1 MNQERRYFLITS
13 LNLCILCFILQ
24 LDKCCYAVDPQFV
37 ACNKSVNC
45 RYGPRISFPFYVK
58 DVQESYCGYPGF
70 GLNCSEQGYPVVHIA
85 GNEYI
90 VEDISYQD
98 HTFQLKNSVFNS
110 SIMNGCVSEI
120 KNVSLDNRPYRF
132 VNESRIYLLSNCNG
146 SIAGEL
152 LKYRIGF
159 GCGEENGNDDWGLA
173 MFDEDE
179 SFESALQVC
188 KNHVMVP
195 VEMRGNEENGQ
206 DYLFLLRR
214 GFRLSWTASNCSE
227 CAESGG
233 RCGFDVRNYKFKC
246 FCTDRPH
253 SSSCKPSRKKKLGLI
268 LGSVLGGAVLIILVV
283 VVAVIVCR
291 YKKEQKSC
299 LYFRSRKKSSD
310 PSFTHDF
317 DGGSNYHGVSVFS
330 YAELE
335 EATSNFD
342 SSKELGDGGFGAVYY
357 GKLRDGREVA
367 VKRLYEHNCKRM
379 EQFKNE
385 IEILTR
391 LRHRNLV
398 TLYGFTSKHSRELLL
413 VYEYI
418 SNGTVADHLN
428 GDRAKDGFLPWPIRM
443 NIAVETASA
452 LAYLHASDII
462 HRDVKTSNILLDS
475 NCCVKVADFGL
486 SRLFPNDATHVST
499 APQGTAGYVDPEYH
513 ECYQLT
519 EKSDVYSF
527 GVVLIEL
534 ISSMPAVDITRRRH
548 EINLANLAIN
558 RIQRCAFDELIDPSL
573 GFKSDAQV
581 MRMTTSVAELAFQ
594 CLQLETDLRPTM
606 DEVLETLKHIQSNNT
621 DHIKDEKT
629 KDSIIDKTDCN
640 GEKAPTSP
648 TSDKT
653 VLLKKMQLP
662 PSPISV
668 TEKWVSS
675 CGSSNISG

>member
-1 MNQERRYFLITS
+1 MNQEKSYFLIIS
-13 LNLCILCFILQ
+13 LNLYVFCFILQ
-24 LDKCCYAVDPQFV
+24 IDRCFAVDSQFV
-37 ACNKSVNC
+37 ACNRPINC
-45 RYGPRISFPFYVK
+45 RHGPRISFPFYIE

-110 SIMNGCVSEI
+110 SMSNGCVSEI
-120 KNVSLDNRPYRF
+120 KNVSLDNRPFRF
-132 VNESRIYLLSNCNG
+132 VNESRIYLLSKCNG
-146 SIAGEL
+146 SISEGL
-152 LKYRIGF
+152 LKSRIDF
-159 GCGEENGNDDWGLA
+159 GCGEENGNDWGLA
-173 MFDEDE
+173 MFAEDE
-179 SFESALQVC
+179 SFESVLQVC

-195 VEMRGNEENGQ
+195 VEVRGDEGSNRVP
-206 DYLFLLRR
+206 DYQVLLRR
-214 GFRLSWTASNCSE
+214 GFRLSWIASNCSE

-233 RCGFDVRNYKFKC
+233 RCGFDVIDYQFKC
-246 FCTDRPH
+246 YCTDRPH
-253 SSSCKPSRKKKLGLI
+253 SSSCKPSRKNRLGLI

-283 VVAVIVCR
+283 AFIVCR
-291 YKKEQKSC
+291 YQKEDKSC
-299 LYFRSRKKSSD
+299 LYFLSRKKSSD
-310 PSFTHDF
+310 PSLTDDF
-317 DGGSNYHGVSVFS
+317 DGGNNYHGVPVFS

-342 SSKELGDGGFGAVYY
+342 SSNELGDGGFGAVYY

-398 TLYGFTSKHSRELLL
+398 TLYGCTSKHSRELLL

-418 SNGTVADHLN
+418 PNGTVADHLN
-428 GDRAKDGFLPWPIRM
+428 GDRAKDGFLPWPVRM
-443 NIAVETASA
+443 NVAVETASA
-452 LAYLHASDII
+452 LAYLHASGII

-499 APQGTAGYVDPEYH
+499 APQGTAGYVDPKYH

-519 EKSDVYSF
+519 DKSDVYSF
-527 GVVLIEL
+527 GVVLVEL
-534 ISSMPAVDITRRRH
+534 ISSMPAVDITRHRC

-558 RIQRCAFDELIDPSL
+558 RIQRCAFDELIDSSL
-573 GFKSDAQV
+573 GFKLDPQV
-581 MRMTTSVAELAFQ
+581 LRMTTSVAELAFQ

-606 DEVLETLKHIQSNNT
+606 DEVLETLKHIQGACK
-621 DHIKDEKT
+621 DQIEDEKT
-629 KDSIIDKTDCN
+629 NDSIVDNTECN
-640 GEKAPTSP
+640 GEKSP
-648 TSDKT
+648 TSKSDNI
-653 VLLKKMQLP
+653 VLLKKMHLP
-662 PSPISV
+662 PSPLSV
-668 TEKWVSS
+668 TERWVSS

>member
-1 MNQERRYFLITS
+1 MNQEKRYILIAS
-13 LNLCILCFILQ
+13 LNLCVFCFFLQ
-24 LDKCCYAVDPQFV
+24 IDKCCAVDPQFV

-45 RYGPRISFPFYVK
+45 RYGPRISFPFYIE
-58 DVQESYCGYPGF
+58 DVQKSYCGYPGF
-70 GLNCSEQGYPVVHIA
+70 GLNCSEQGFPVVHMA
-85 GNEYI
+85 GNEYL
-90 VEDISYQD
+90 VEDIRYQD

-110 SIMNGCVSEI
+110 SVSNGCVSAI
-120 KNVSLDNRPYRF
+120 KNVSLDNRPFHF
-132 VNESRIYLLSNCNG
+132 VKKSKIYLLSKCKG
-146 SIAGEL
+146 SISQNL
-152 LKYRIGF
+152 SKHMIDF
-159 GCGEENGNDDWGLA
+159 GCGGENGNDRGYA
-173 MFDEDE
+173 MIAEDE

-188 KNHVMVP
+188 EKHVMAP
-195 VEMRGNEENGQ
+195 VEMHGDEGSNRDV
-206 DYLFLLRR
+206 DYLVLLRR
-214 GFRLSWTASNCSE
+214 GFRLKWTAANCSE
-227 CAESGG
+227 CSESRGH
-233 RCGFDVRNYKFKC
+233 CGFDVNSYQFKC

-253 SSSCKPSRKKKLGLI
+253 ALSCKPSRKNNLGLI

-283 VVAVIVCR
+283 TSIVCC
-291 YKKEQKSC
+291 YKKEHKSC
-299 LYFRSRKKSSD
+299 LYFTSRKKSCDRSLA
-310 PSFTHDF
+310 HDF
-317 DGGSNYHGVSVFS
+317 DGSSNYHGVSVFS
-330 YAELE
+330 YVELE

-342 SSKELGDGGFGAVYY
+342 SSNELGDGGFGAVYY
-357 GKLRDGREVA
+357 GKLKDGREVA

-385 IEILTR
+385 IEILSR

-398 TLYGFTSKHSRELLL
+398 TLYGCTSKHSRELLL

-418 SNGTVADHLN
+418 PNGTVADHLN

-443 NIAVETASA
+443 NIAVETACA
-452 LAYLHASDII
+452 LAYLHASDTI

-519 EKSDVYSF
+519 DKSDVYSF
-527 GVVLIEL
+527 GVVLVEL

-594 CLQLETDLRPTM
+594 CLQLETDLRPKM
-606 DEVLETLKHIQSNNT
+606 DEVLETLKHIQGTYT
-621 DHIKDEKT
+621 DHIKDDKT
-629 KDSIIDKTDCN
+629 NDSIVDNTECN
-640 GEKAPTSP
+640 GEKVPISP
-648 TSDKT
+648 TSDKI
-653 VLLKKMQLP
+653 VLLKKMHLP

-668 TEKWVSS
+668 TESWVSS

>member
-1 MNQERRYFLITS
+1 MIYIFSCSRLQMNQEKKYFLIAS
-13 LNLCILCFILQ
+13 LNLCVLSLILQ
-24 LDKCCYAVDPQFV
+24 IDKCFAVDSQFV
-37 ACNKSVNC
+37 ACEPINC
-45 RYGPRISFPFYVK
+45 KYGPKIRFPFYIQ
-58 DVQESYCGYPGF
+58 DEQEAYCGYPGF
-70 GLNCSEQGYPVVHIA
+70 GLNCSEQGFPVVNIA

-98 HTFQLKNSVFNS
+98 HIFKLKNSVFNS
-110 SIMNGCVSEI
+110 TISNGCVSEI
-120 KNVSLDNRPYRF
+120 KNVSLDNRSFKF
-132 VNESRIYLLSNCNG
+132 VNISRIYLLSKCNE
-146 SIAGEL
+146 SLLEPF
-152 LKYRIGF
+152 LKYKI
-159 GCGEENGNDDWGLA
+159 GCGEELA
-173 MFDEDE
+173 MFDKDE
-179 SFESALQVC
+179 SFEFALQVC

-195 VEMRGNEENGQ
+195 VEMLGNEGNNQ
-206 DYLFLLRR
+206 NIDYQVILRR

-233 RCGFDVRNYKFKC
+233 RCGFDIPNFQFKC
-246 FCTDRPH
+246 FCPDRPH
-253 SSSCKPSRKKKLGLI
+253 SASCKPTRINKLRLI

-283 VVAVIVCR
+283 ALIVCC
-291 YKKEQKSC
+291 YKKEHKSC
-299 LYFRSRKKSSD
+299 LYFTSKNKSSD
-310 PSFTHDF
+310 PSLTHDF
-317 DGGSNYHGVSVFS
+317 DGDSIYHGVSVFS

-342 SSKELGDGGFGAVYY
+342 SSNELGDGGFGAVYY
-357 GKLRDGREVA
+357 GKLKDGREVA

-398 TLYGFTSKHSRELLL
+398 TLYGCTSKHSRELLL
-413 VYEYI
+413 VYEYVP
-418 SNGTVADHLN
+418 NGTVADHLN
-428 GDRAKDGFLPWPIRM
+428 GDRAKDGFLAWPVRM
-443 NIAVETASA
+443 NIAIETASA

-462 HRDVKTSNILLDS
+462 HRDVKTSNILLDG

-519 EKSDVYSF
+519 DKSDVYSF
-527 GVVLIEL
+527 GVVLVEL
-534 ISSMPAVDITRRRH
+534 ISSMPAVDITRRRS

-558 RIQRCAFDELIDPSL
+558 RIQRCAFDELIDPCL

-581 MRMTTSVAELAFQ
+581 MRMTTSVAELAFR

-606 DEVLETLKHIQSNNT
+606 DEVLETLKHIQGAYT
-621 DHIKDEKT
+621 DHTKDEKT
-629 KDSIIDKTDCN
+629 KDEIV
-640 GEKAPTSP
+640 EKAPTSP
-648 TSDKT
+648 KSDKV
-653 VLLKKMQLP
+653 VLLNKMQLP

-668 TEKWVSS
+668 TERWVSS

>member
-1 MNQERRYFLITS
+1 MNQEKRYFLITS
-13 LNLCILCFILQ
+13 LNLCIFCFILQ
-24 LDKCCYAVDPQFV
+24 IDICFAVDSHFI
-37 ACNKSVNC
+37 ACNKPINC
-45 RYGPRISFPFYVK
+45 RHGPRISFPFYIE

-98 HTFQLKNSVFNS
+98 HTFQLKNSVFDS
-110 SIMNGCVSEI
+110 SKSNGCVSEI
-120 KNVSLDNRPYRF
+120 KNVSLDNRPFRF
-132 VNESRIYLLSNCNG
+132 VDESRIYLLSKCNG
-146 SIAGEL
+146 SISEDL
-152 LKYRIGF
+152 VKHMIGF
-159 GCGEENGNDDWGLA
+159 GCGEENGNDWGLA

-195 VEMRGNEENGQ
+195 VEMLGNEGRNQ
-206 DYLFLLRR
+206 VLDYQVLLRR
-214 GFRLSWTASNCSE
+214 GFRLRWIASNCSE

-233 RCGFDVRNYKFKC
+233 HCGFDVIDYQFKC
-246 FCTDRPH
+246 YCTDRPH
-253 SSSCKPSRKKKLGLI
+253 SSSCKPLRKNKLGLV
-268 LGSVLGGAVLIILVV
+268 LGSVFGGAVLIIVV
-283 VVAVIVCR
+283 VVFIFCR
-291 YKKEQKSC
+291 YKNEHKSC
-299 LYFRSRKKSSD
+299 LYFPSRKKSDDRSLTNDSD
-310 PSFTHDF
+310 GS
-317 DGGSNYHGVSVFS
+317 SNYHGVSVFS

-398 TLYGFTSKHSRELLL
+398 TLYGCTSKHSRELLL

-418 SNGTVADHLN
+418 PNGTVADHLN
-428 GDRAKDGFLPWPIRM
+428 GDRAKDGFLQWPIRM

-519 EKSDVYSF
+519 DKSDVYSF
-527 GVVLIEL
+527 GVVLVEL

-573 GFKSDAQV
+573 GFKSDAKV

-606 DEVLETLKHIQSNNT
+606 DEVLETLEHIQGTCT
-621 DHIKDEKT
+621 DHIKDGKT
-629 KDSIIDKTDCN
+629 TDSIIDNTESN
-640 GEKAPTSP
+640 GEKSP
-648 TSDKT
+648 ASKSDKI
-653 VLLKKMQLP
+653 VLLKKMHLP

-668 TEKWVSS
+668 TERWVSSS

>member
-1 MNQERRYFLITS
+1 MKLEKRYLLIVAS
-13 LNLCILCFILQ
+13 LNLCFILQ
-24 LDKCCYAVDPQFV
+24 IDRCSGVDPQFV
-37 ACNKSVNC
+37 ACKDPVNC
-45 RYGPRISFPFYVK
+45 RYGPRIKFPFYILDK
-58 DVQESYCGYPGF
+58 QESYCGYPGF
-70 GLNCSEQGYPVVHIA
+70 GLNCSEQGFPVVHIA
-85 GNEYI
+85 ANEYI
-90 VEDISYQD
+90 VEDIRYQD
-98 HTFQLKNSVFNS
+98 HTFQLKNSIFNS
-110 SIMNGCVSEI
+110 SISNGCVSEI
-120 KNVSLDNRPYRF
+120 KNMSLDNRPFKF
-132 VNESRIYLLSNCNG
+132 VNESRIYVLSKCNG
-146 SIAGEL
+146 TIPENL
-152 LKYRIGF
+152 LKHRISF
-159 GCGEENGNDDWGLA
+159 GCGGGNGNDWGLA
-173 MFDEDE
+173 LFAEDE

-188 KNHVMVP
+188 KHHVMAP
-195 VEMRGNEENGQ
+195 VEMRGDEGSNRDLN
-206 DYLFLLRR
+206 YLVILRR
-214 GFRLSWTASNCSE
+214 GFRLSWKASNCSE

-233 RCGFDVRNYKFKC
+233 RCGFDEVDYQFKC

-253 SSSCKPSRKKKLGLI
+253 SSSCKPSRKNNLGLI
-268 LGSVLGGAVLIILVV
+268 LGSVLGGALLIILA
-283 VVAVIVCR
+283 VAFIVCH
-291 YKKEQKSC
+291 YKKEHKSC
-299 LYFRSRKKSSD
+299 LYFPSREKSSD
-310 PSFTHDF
+310 PSLTHDF

-342 SSKELGDGGFGAVYY
+342 SFKELGDGGFGAVYY

-418 SNGTVADHLN
+418 PNGTVADHLN
-428 GDRAKDGFLPWPIRM
+428 GDGAKDGFLPWPVRM

-462 HRDVKTSNILLDS
+462 HRDVKTTNILLDS
-475 NCCVKVADFGL
+475 NYCVKVADFGL
-486 SRLFPNDATHVST
+486 SRFFPNDATHVST
-499 APQGTAGYVDPEYH
+499 APQGTAGYVDPQYY

-519 EKSDVYSF
+519 DKSDVYSF
-527 GVVLIEL
+527 GVVLVEL
-534 ISSMPAVDITRRRH
+534 ISSMPAVDITRRRN

-581 MRMTTSVAELAFQ
+581 TRMTTSVAELAFQ
-594 CLQLETDLRPTM
+594 CLQLDTDLRPKM
-606 DEVLETLKHIQSNNT
+606 DEVLETLKHIQGT
-621 DHIKDEKT
+621 CMDHLKNEKT
-629 KDSIIDKTDCN
+629 DNSIVDSPKSN

-648 TSDKT
+648 ASDKI

-662 PSPISV
+662 LSPISV
-668 TEKWVSS
+668 TETWVSS
-675 CGSSNISG
+675 CGSSNIST

>member
-1 MNQERRYFLITS
+1 MNQEKRYFLIVS
-13 LNLCILCFILQ
+13 LNLCVFCYIQQI
-24 LDKCCYAVDPQFV
+24 DKCSAVDPQFV
-37 ACNKSVNC
+37 ACNNPVNC
-45 RYGPRISFPFYVK
+45 RYGPKISFPFYI
-58 DVQESYCGYPGF
+58 QEEHESYCGYPGF
-70 GLNCSEQGYPVVHIA
+70 GLNCSEQGFPVVHIA

-90 VEDISYQD
+90 VEDIRYQD
-98 HTFQLKNSVFNS
+98 HTFQLKNSIFNS
-110 SIMNGCVSEI
+110 SISNGCVSDI
-120 KNVSLDNRPYRF
+120 KNVSLDNRPFKF
-132 VNESRIYLLSNCNG
+132 VNESRIYVLSKCNG
-146 SIAGEL
+146 SISEPL

-159 GCGEENGNDDWGLA
+159 GCGEENGNDWSFA
-173 MFDEDE
+173 MFAEDE
-179 SFESALQVC
+179 RFESALQVC
-188 KNHVMVP
+188 KHHVIAP
-195 VEMRGNEENGQ
+195 VEMLGDEGSNQ
-206 DYLFLLRR
+206 DLNYLALLRR

-233 RCGFDVRNYKFKC
+233 HCGFDVINYQFKC

-253 SSSCKPSRKKKLGLI
+253 SSSCKPSRKNNLGLI
-268 LGSVLGGAVLIILVV
+268 LGLVFGGAVLIILV
-283 VVAVIVCR
+283 AAFIVCR
-291 YKKEQKSC
+291 YKKEHKSC
-299 LYFRSRKKSSD
+299 LYFTSRKKSSD
-310 PSFTHDF
+310 RSLTHDF

-330 YAELE
+330 YVELE

-342 SSKELGDGGFGAVYY
+342 SSNELGDGGFGAVYY

-398 TLYGFTSKHSRELLL
+398 SLYGCTSKHSRELLL

-418 SNGTVADHLN
+418 PNGTVADHLN

-443 NIAVETASA
+443 NIAVEIASA

-462 HRDVKTSNILLDS
+462 HRDVKTTNILLDS

-499 APQGTAGYVDPEYH
+499 APQGTAGYVDPDYH

-519 EKSDVYSF
+519 DKSDVYSF
-527 GVVLIEL
+527 GVVLVEL

-594 CLQLETDLRPTM
+594 CLQLETDLRPKM
-606 DEVLETLKHIQSNNT
+606 DEVLETLKHIQGT
-621 DHIKDEKT
+621 YTVQIKDEKT
-629 KDSIIDKTDCN
+629 NDSIVDNTECN

-648 TSDKT
+648 TSDSI
-653 VLLKKMQLP
+653 VLLKKMHLP

-668 TEKWVSS
+668 TERWVSS
-675 CGSSNISG
+675 CGSSNVSG